1 MAWRGTWYLV
11 RKCWRSFRGL
21 FLFSSEPGFL
31 RKTLCCKL
39 TWELRR
45 HLRRYNNEAKW
56 GQWGFTQHTWQW
68 LTLVSSPTP
77 TLLFCVV
84 RNGALIH
91 LCLLIHILWR
101 KKLGLPPGLP
111 SSKSGDPS
119 QHRLCRMG
127 AQSVHRPDHQDPL
140 QQGHRRSRIL
150 EEQSS
155 CVCSRSGEPL
165 KPGQDPRKAMDGPS
179 WVFYLIHSE
188 ENAAVH
194 ESLSAMRQWPLHD
207 MWLPRSIKQKE
218 KKNKGAG
225 ETGLVLFL
233 ALTLLHFSQKSV
245 RIWNVSLLN
254 QKANE
259 SNQAP
264 ETANPKSQHVRQS
277 QREANPPLHMME
289 PLPGI
294 LWFSQGGPPGS
305 TKREWGQGGWNRGL
319 LKQLQGTFLQACLIK
334 GCVHDLA
341 VIPTASGLIEF
352 YIRKI

>member
-56 GQWGFTQHTWQW
+56 GQWGFTQSTWQW

-127 AQSVHRPDHQDPL
+127 AQSVHRPDHQAPPSAGPPEVTYPRRAEQLCMQQKRRAVEARPGPPQGDGRAQLGFLSHPL
-140 QQGHRRSRIL
+140 RGKCCCSWEPVCHETVTTTWHVATQIYQAKGKKKQGGRRDRVGFIL
-150 EEQSS
+150 
-155 CVCSRSGEPL
+155 
-165 KPGQDPRKAMDGPS
+165 GPDI
-179 WVFYLIHSE
+179 VTFFPE
-188 ENAAVH
+188 KCK
-194 ESLSAMRQWPLHD
+194 D
-207 MWLPRSIKQKE
+207 MECFPVE
-218 KKNKGAG
+218 
-225 ETGLVLFL
+225 
-233 ALTLLHFSQKSV
+233 
-245 RIWNVSLLN
+245 
-254 QKANE
+254 
-259 SNQAP
+259 
-264 ETANPKSQHVRQS
+264 PKS
-277 QREANPPLHMME
+277 
-289 PLPGI
+289 
-294 LWFSQGGPPGS
+294 
-305 TKREWGQGGWNRGL
+305 
-319 LKQLQGTFLQACLIK
+319 
-334 GCVHDLA
+334 
-341 VIPTASGLIEF
+341 
-352 YIRKI
+352 